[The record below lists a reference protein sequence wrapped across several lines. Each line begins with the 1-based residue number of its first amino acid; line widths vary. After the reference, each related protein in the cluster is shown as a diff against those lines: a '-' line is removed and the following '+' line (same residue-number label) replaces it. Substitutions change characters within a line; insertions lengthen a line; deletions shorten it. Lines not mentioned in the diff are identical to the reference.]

1 MSWGGKFFLVE
12 KSGVEDCINRS
23 FVIEEL
29 ARINSWSE
37 VG

>member
-1 MSWGGKFFLVE
+1 MSWGGKPFLAE

-23 FVIEEL
+23 FVTEEL
-29 ARINSWSE
+29 ARTNSWSE